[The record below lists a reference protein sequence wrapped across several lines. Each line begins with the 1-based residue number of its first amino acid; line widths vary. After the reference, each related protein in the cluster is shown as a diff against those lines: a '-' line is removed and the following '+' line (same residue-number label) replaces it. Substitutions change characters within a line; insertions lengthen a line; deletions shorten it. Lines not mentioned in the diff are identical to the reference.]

1 MSRDFEDSISF
12 PQESFEAEKA
22 EKDKVGLS
30 KQAKASAQEVS
41 LRITYTF
48 YNRELRIVLFACFRP

>member
-1 MSRDFEDSISF
+1 MSRDFEDGISF
-12 PQESFEAEKA
+12 PQENFEAEKA

-41 LRITYTF
+41 LRITY
-48 YNRELRIVLFACFRP
+48 VLQQRA